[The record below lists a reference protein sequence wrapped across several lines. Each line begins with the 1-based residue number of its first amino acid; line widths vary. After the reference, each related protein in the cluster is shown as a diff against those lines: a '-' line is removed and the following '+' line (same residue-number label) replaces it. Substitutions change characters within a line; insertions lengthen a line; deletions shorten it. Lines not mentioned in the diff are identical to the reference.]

1 MKRNFFYGIAVLA
14 IAVVAAMN
22 VNLSSKGHGMS
33 DVSMKNFE
41 ALAGIEFGTIGG
53 SDYYC
58 DMDCYNGGKC
68 WKSGFGC
75 SYSCYRSGEPS
86 DWCFC

>member
-1 MKRNFFYGIAVLA
+1 MKRNFYGIAVLV

-33 DVSMKNFE
+33 DVSMKNVE
-41 ALAGIEFGTIGG
+41 ALAGIEFGTISG

-58 DMDCYNGGKC
+58 DMDCRNGGKC
-68 WKSGFGC
+68 WKGEWFFDC
-75 SYSCYRSGEPS
+75 TRTGEPS